1 MRKER
6 SFYFGV
12 QIFGEC
18 PVEKKGRTVVIDIN
32 LIRKTPDVVREN
44 IKKKFQDSKL
54 PLVDEVI
61 ELDRK
66 NREAMQQADSLRNQR
81 KVLSKEIGGLMKQGK
96 KDPWLT

>member
-1 MRKER
+1 MRKKR

-12 QIFGEC
+12 HISGAC
-18 PVEKKGRTVVIDIN
+18 PAEKKGRTVVIDIN

-81 KVLSKEIGGLMKQGK
+81 KVLSKEIEAGQEGRSRG
-96 KDPWLT
+96 D